1 MIMNKSGTYGVYW
14 SLEHR
19 IGRSR
24 CPVLVSPNTT
34 KGDSFWE
41 SLTTCKQCKMAMMSI
56 RTMMANV
63 ELTYSPSRGLHL

>member
-19 IGRSR
+19 IGWSR

-34 KGDSFWE
+34 KGDSF
-41 SLTTCKQCKMAMMSI
+41 LGILDNLQ
-56 RTMMANV
+56 TM
-63 ELTYSPSRGLHL
+63 